1 MPTILYFFSKIPTF
15 GVLPHLTNAMHQT
28 IDMPNTTKTS
38 RAFIWHM
45 NEPNLMCLL
54 QVNVPTL
61 NPCFYR
67 STLKLNVIIFIGK
80 NDHWW
85 VMPSTKLWFQP
96 CGTCHTCGTVWHFD
110 LVNGATCVA
119 PGGRGPGI
127 PHKWPL
133 VASRIKTNVIFEF
146 SAVSYIKE
154 QVFRLM
160 QLKGEF

>member
-1 MPTILYFFSKIPTF
+1 MSYACQQNFGSSRVARATHVALYDI
-15 GVLPHLTNAMHQT
+15 
-28 IDMPNTTKTS
+28 
-38 RAFIWHM
+38 
-45 NEPNLMCLL
+45 
-54 QVNVPTL
+54 
-61 NPCFYR
+61 
-67 STLKLNVIIFIGK
+67 ST
-80 NDHWW
+80 
-85 VMPSTKLWFQP
+85 
-96 CGTCHTCGTVWHFD
+96 